1 MKKLKSI
8 FVAALAIMLPMALA
22 AAPPAPELPT
32 GACAGVIKSNSHVAY
47 SASNVLSLAG
57 TVDEGLG
64 ELHASIYLDFDN
76 SLAYVSVALEKAAT
90 TEQVDETG
98 DDTSVETVTLVDEE
112 AFTIEVSQSRPYALN
127 LSVPFSYLDEEDIL
141 SAMLIPTNS
150 GTTFLFHELNGP
162 MSGVCQK
169 I

>member
-8 FVAALAIMLPMALA
+8 FVAALAIILPMALA
-22 AAPPAPELPT
+22 AGPPAPELPT

-98 DDTSVETVTLVDEE
+98 DDTSVETVTLVDGE

>member
-1 MKKLKSI
+1 MEKLKSI
-8 FVAALAIMLPMALA
+8 FVAALVIMLPTALT

-32 GACAGVIKSNSHVAY
+32 GACAGVIKSNSNVAHA
-47 SASNVLSLAG
+47 ASNVLSLAG
-57 TVDEGLG
+57 TADEGLG
-64 ELHASIYLDFDN
+64 ELHASIYLDFDD
-76 SLAYVSVALEKAAT
+76 SLAYVAVAIEKAAT
-90 TEQVDETG
+90 SEQVDETG
-98 DDTSVETVTLVDEE
+98 DDTSVETVTLVDGD

-127 LSVPFSYLDEEDIL
+127 ISVPFSYLDEEDTL

-150 GTTFLFHELNGP
+150 GTTFLFHELDGP

>member
-8 FVAALAIMLPMALA
+8 FVAALAIILPMALA

-98 DDTSVETVTLVDEE
+98 DDTSVETVTLVDGE

>member
-8 FVAALAIMLPMALA
+8 LVAALAIILPMALA

-98 DDTSVETVTLVDEE
+98 DDTSAETVTLVDGE

>member
-8 FVAALAIMLPMALA
+8 FVAALAIILPMALA

-64 ELHASIYLDFDN
+64 GLHASIYLDFDN

-98 DDTSVETVTLVDEE
+98 DDTSVETVTLVDGE

>member
-57 TVDEGLG
+57 TVDEGMG

-98 DDTSVETVTLVDEE
+98 DDTSVETVTLVDGE

>member
-8 FVAALAIMLPMALA
+8 LVAAL

-98 DDTSVETVTLVDEE
+98 DDTSAETVTLVDGE

>member
-98 DDTSVETVTLVDEE
+98 DDTSVETVTLVDGE